1 MRIAYIAA
9 GAAGMYCGSCMHDN
23 TLAAALM
30 ARGHEVALIPTYTPL
45 RTDETNVSNEPVFYG
60 AINVYLQQK
69 AGFFRRSPALL
80 HRLLDRPAL
89 LRWVSRFASSTNAK
103 DLGSLTLS
111 ILQGE
116 EGRQQLELDRLLEFL
131 ESYRPDLVQLTN
143 AMFLGIGSS
152 IRAHLGVPVVSGLT
166 GEDLFL
172 DELRSPYRGQ
182 VEHEMRRRAAEIDG
196 FIATSH
202 YYGEAMTHF
211 LEVDESRMHV
221 VPLGI
226 SLEGYKPNDSGSDVG
241 DTVTIGYLARI
252 CPEKGL
258 HLLVEAFRRLRQGQG
273 GERIRL
279 KIAGYL
285 GARDETY
292 YAEQKAIIED
302 SGLSAA
308 VEFLGEIDREE
319 KLDFLHSIDLLSVP
333 TTYKEPKGLFLLEG
347 WAAGVPAVQP
357 RHGAFPELIEGT
369 GAGILVEPN
378 SAADLATGLDAL
390 ISDQELRQAY
400 GHRGRTA
407 VETDFNAEAMAQRTE
422 NVYASIVEQARLLG
436 TNGAKV

>member
-45 RTDETNVSNEPVFYG
+45 RTDEPNVSNEPVFYG

-69 AGFFRRSPALL
+69 AEFFRHSPGLL
-80 HRLLDRPAL
+80 HRLLDRPGL
-89 LRWVSRFASSTNAK
+89 LRWVSRFASSTNAQ

-116 EGRQQLELDRLLEFL
+116 EGRQQLELERLLEFL
-131 ESYRPDLVQLTN
+131 ETYRPDLVQLTN
-143 AMFLGIGSS
+143 AMFLGVGSS
-152 IRAHLGVPVVSGLT
+152 IRAHLDVPVISGLT

-172 DELRSPYRGQ
+172 DELPEPFRGQ
-182 VEHEMRRRAAEIDG
+182 VEQEMRRRADEIDG
-196 FIATSH
+196 FIATSR
-202 YYGEAMTHF
+202 YYGDAMTQF
-211 LEVDESRMHV
+211 LEIDEARMHV

-226 SLEGYKPNDSGSDVG
+226 SLDGYRPFGFDSRPEDPI
-241 DTVTIGYLARI
+241 TIGYLARI

-258 HLLVEAFRRLRQGQG
+258 HLLVEAFQKLRHGPDG
-273 GERIRL
+273 DRIRL

-285 GARDETY
+285 GARDEAY
-292 YAEQKAIIED
+292 YAEQRAIIEAA
-302 SGLSAA
+302 GLSSA
-308 VEFLGEIDREE
+308 VDFIGEIDREE
-319 KLDFLHSIDLLSVP
+319 KLDFLHSLDLLSVP

-357 RHGAFPELIEGT
+357 RHGAFPELLERT
-369 GAGILVEPN
+369 GAGILVEPD
-378 SAADLATGLDAL
+378 SAGGLAEGLQAL
-390 ISDQELRQAY
+390 ISDQERRQVCAR
-400 GHRGRTA
+400 RGRSA
-407 VETDFNAEAMAQRTE
+407 VETEFNAEAMAERTE
-422 NVYASIVEQARLLG
+422 LVYASIVERAGLQQPE
-436 TNGAKV
+436 GAKI

>member
-45 RTDETNVSNEPVFYG
+45 RTDEVDVSNEPVFYG

-69 AGFFRRSPALL
+69 AGWFRHSPALL
-80 HRLLDRPAL
+80 HHLLDRPAL
-89 LRWVSRFASSTNAK
+89 LRWVSRFAASTDAR
-103 DLGSLTLS
+103 DLGALTLS

-116 EGRQQLELDRLLEFL
+116 EGRQQTELERLLVFL

-152 IRAHLGVPVVSGLT
+152 IRNHLNVPVVSGLT

-172 DELRSPYRGQ
+172 DELPSPYRGQ
-182 VEHEMRRRAAEIDG
+182 VEQEMRRRAAEIDG

-202 YYGEAMTHF
+202 YYGDAMQRF
-211 LEVDESRMHV
+211 LEVARTRMHV

-226 SLEGYKPNDSGSDVG
+226 NLEGYEPEASGSRAG
-241 DTVTIGYLARI
+241 DEVTIGYLARI

-258 HLLVEAFRRLRQGQG
+258 HLLVEAFQILRQGPDG
-273 GERIRL
+273 DRIRL

-292 YAEQKAIIED
+292 YTEQKEIIES
-302 SGLSAA
+302 SGLGSA
-308 VEFLGEIDREE
+308 VDFLGEIDRDQ
-319 KLDFLHSIDLLSVP
+319 KLDFLQSIDLLSVP

-369 GAGILVEPN
+369 GAGLLVEPD
-378 SAADLATGLDAL
+378 SPTDLAAGLQSL
-390 ISDQELRQAY
+390 ISDPDRRQVC
-400 GHRGRTA
+400 GRRGRAA
-407 VETDFNAEAMAQRTE
+407 VESQFNAEVMAQRTVA
-422 NVYASIVEQARLLG
+422 VYESIVEEAGLERNQ
-436 TNGAKV
+436 GATA